1 MRISVIGCGYWGP
14 NLIRNFHSLG
24 VLHTICDKDSKRLSQ
39 VSRIYPEIHATTDI
53 HQAIDSSDA
62 VVIATSAESHY
73 ELAKQSLLAG
83 KDVFVEKPLTLR
95 VSEGEELLELS
106 IKNSRILMV
115 GHLLLYHPA
124 IRKIRD
130 YIEDGILG
138 DVYYTYSQ
146 RLNLGKIKQDENAL
160 WSFGPHDISVILY
173 LIDKMPKQ
181 VTAVGAS
188 YLQTEIPDVVFVTL
202 HFGNNIISNIHL
214 SWLDPHKVRTIT
226 IVGSKQMVVFDDM
239 ESNEKVRL
247 YDKGV
252 DYKPDFK
259 SYAEALAIRIGD
271 IVIPNIGIQEPL
283 KLECNHFIECVKNR
297 TTPISDGANGV
308 AVVRILEA
316 AQLSLTQGGIP
327 IEIPNKK
334 L

>member
-1 MRISVIGCGYWGP
+1 GCGYWGP

-39 VSRIYPEIHATTDI
+39 VSRIYPEICATPDVC
-53 HQAIDSSDA
+53 QAIDSSDA
-62 VVIATSAESHY
+62 VVITTSAESHY

-124 IRKIRD
+124 IRKIRE
-130 YIEDGILG
+130 YIRNGTLG
-138 DVYYTYSQ
+138 DIYYTYSQ

-160 WSFGPHDISVILY
+160 WSFGPHDISVVLY
-173 LIDKMPKQ
+173 LIGKIPNK
-181 VTAVGAS
+181 VIAVGAS
-188 YLQTEIPDVVFVTL
+188 YLQAEIPDVVFLTL
-202 HFGNNIISNIHL
+202 HFDNDIVSNIHL
-214 SWLDPHKVRTIT
+214 SWLDPHKVRKIT

-239 ESNEKVRL
+239 ASTEQVRL

-259 SYAEALAIRIGD
+259 SYAEALTLRSGD
-271 IVIPNIGIQEPL
+271 IVIPNIGTQEPL
-283 KLECNHFIECVKNR
+283 KLECKHFVECVQNR
-297 TTPISDGANGV
+297 TTPISDGANGL
-308 AVVRILEA
+308 AVVRILES

-327 IEIPNKK
+327 VE